1 MPEASAAGQPPRIE
15 TFQSRSCPSGGRWNL
30 QPLWS
35 GERTDGGQGAALDD
49 PWGALH
55 RPDWQARGLV
65 IWPRGGQWQRL
76 TLDLACPETW
86 RQGQLPA
93 PVAQARLV
101 LRWWADQVEL
111 LVNGEPV
118 HAGDLFDTAC
128 RWVVPQCWW
137 QGEMLRL
144 ELRMRSPLHDDGAL
158 IESRLELEPLDPADP
173 ADLLA
178 ETKAELAAVRAGQC
192 LSGGFHVLGHA
203 HLDLAWLWPVAD
215 TWQAAE
221 RTFASALDL
230 IERFEELHFGHSTP
244 ALYAWLEQ
252 NRPTLFARLQQAVA
266 AGRFEPLNG
275 PWVESDC
282 VLISG
287 ASLLRQFQ
295 LGQQYSSATFPGL
308 EHPLAWLP
316 DSFGFAAGVPAVA
329 HATGVRWFCTH
340 KLFWNAT
347 NPFPHRLFRWRS
359 RCGAELLALMTAPIG
374 TDGDPVA
381 MERYRIAWRGATGV
395 DEALWLPGV
404 GDHGGGP
411 TAEMLEQLRLWHQQ
425 PQAAP
430 QRHGSLRAYLAE
442 LEPLASGLPV
452 WRDELY
458 LELHRGCA
466 TSRPDQKRH
475 NRTLERLLREAELAV
490 ALAATCVGAD
500 AAEAPVDWRTLLFQ
514 QFHDI
519 LPGTSIPEV
528 FEQAEPQWRAARR
541 SAGRQRDRALHAWL
555 GGGSGWWLAQLQP
568 LPPRART
575 LRLPSGGWSHGG
587 IGLPA
592 QGARA
597 GGQWLQLPSLEGVAA
612 LFLERHPGAAAGASP
627 APVEAPVWVEGWR
640 CGNGLVS
647 FELGPRGLEQ
657 LWDHA
662 GTSQLAGP
670 LAWRRFGDRGE
681 FWDAWDIAADYR
693 DHPLDWTWQGEPTWL
708 EQGPLCTS
716 FLWRGRCGASAVRL
730 EGRLLA
736 NSPWL
741 ELILR
746 VDWRQRHELL
756 RLEIPLAAP
765 AQRWAADTSGGVLER
780 PADAV
785 TAREQA
791 RWEVPVISWL
801 ASVAAGGGGLAV
813 LLDGPQGVSAS
824 PAELGVSLLRAPTW
838 PDPGADNGDQRL
850 RLALLPCPMG
860 WSSGLVPQ
868 QAVAFREPHWVR
880 PAVAQGRPGRRQALP
895 PLGEGLV
902 LLGCRRSGDDGTLVL
917 SVQNCSPCRRR
928 LELGS
933 AWQLLQRLD
942 GLDQPLAP
950 EQMPGGDPCMLAPWS
965 LGFWRLGW
973 AGA

>member
-1 MPEASAAGQPPRIE
+1 
-15 TFQSRSCPSGGRWNL
+15 
-30 QPLWS
+30 
-35 GERTDGGQGAALDD
+35 
-49 PWGALH
+49 
-55 RPDWQARGLV
+55 
-65 IWPRGGQWQRL
+65 
-76 TLDLACPETW
+76 
-86 RQGQLPA
+86 
-93 PVAQARLV
+93 
-101 LRWWADQVEL
+101 
-111 LVNGEPV
+111 
-118 HAGDLFDTAC
+118 
-128 RWVVPQCWW
+128 
-137 QGEMLRL
+137 
-144 ELRMRSPLHDDGAL
+144 
-158 IESRLELEPLDPADP
+158 
-173 ADLLA
+173 
-178 ETKAELAAVRAGQC
+178 
-192 LSGGFHVLGHA
+192 
-203 HLDLAWLWPVAD
+203 
-215 TWQAAE
+215 
-221 RTFASALDL
+221 
-230 IERFEELHFGHSTP
+230 
-244 ALYAWLEQ
+244 
-252 NRPTLFARLQQAVA
+252 
-266 AGRFEPLNG
+266 
-275 PWVESDC
+275 
-282 VLISG
+282 
-287 ASLLRQFQ
+287 
-295 LGQQYSSATFPGL
+295 
-308 EHPLAWLP
+308 
-316 DSFGFAAGVPAVA
+316 
-329 HATGVRWFCTH
+329 
-340 KLFWNAT
+340 
-347 NPFPHRLFRWRS
+347 
-359 RCGAELLALMTAPIG
+359 
-374 TDGDPVA
+374 
-381 MERYRIAWRGATGV
+381 
-395 DEALWLPGV
+395 
-404 GDHGGGP
+404 
-411 TAEMLEQLRLWHQQ
+411 
-425 PQAAP
+425 
-430 QRHGSLRAYLAE
+430 
-442 LEPLASGLPV
+442 
-452 WRDELY
+452 
-458 LELHRGCA
+458 
-466 TSRPDQKRH
+466 
-475 NRTLERLLREAELAV
+475 
-490 ALAATCVGAD
+490 
-500 AAEAPVDWRTLLFQ
+500 
-514 QFHDI
+514 
-519 LPGTSIPEV
+519 
-528 FEQAEPQWRAARR
+528 
-541 SAGRQRDRALHAWL
+541 
-555 GGGSGWWLAQLQP
+555 
-568 LPPRART
+568 
-575 LRLPSGGWSHGG
+575 
-587 IGLPA
+587 
-592 QGARA
+592 
-597 GGQWLQLPSLEGVAA
+597 
-612 LFLERHPGAAAGASP
+612 
-627 APVEAPVWVEGWR
+627 VWVEGWR

-662 GTSQLAGP
+662 GTPQLAGP

-860 WSSGLVPQ
+860 WSSGQVPQ